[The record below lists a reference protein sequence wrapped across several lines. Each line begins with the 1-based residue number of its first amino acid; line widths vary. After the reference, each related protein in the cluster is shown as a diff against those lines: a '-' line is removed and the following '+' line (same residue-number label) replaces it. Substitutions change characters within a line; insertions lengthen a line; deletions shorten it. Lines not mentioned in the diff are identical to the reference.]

1 MTSEKQNKEIVNA
14 ELDDEQ
20 LDRAVGGREEDSMK
34 RCKRCGSRRSILF
47 AGYCPRCRAE
57 LGI

>member
-1 MTSEKQNKEIVNA
+1 MTNEKQKKPEAA
-14 ELDDEQ
+14 ELADEL
-20 LDRAVGGREEDSMK
+20 LDQATGGRGEEAQE

-47 AGYCPRCRAE
+47 DGYCPRCRAE

>member
-1 MTSEKQNKEIVNA
+1 MTTEKQKKPEAA
-14 ELDDEQ
+14 ELGDEQ
-20 LDRAVGGREEDSMK
+20 LNDVAGGREEDSTK

-47 AGYCPRCRAE
+47 GGYCPRCRAE